1 MKEIQIARQLWEKL
15 WQDYSCRVEYARIY
29 QQMIEEAGG
38 TIANDH
44 IAFRSLR
51 LVSAHHAV
59 PRWERNRPEGK
70 INLGIPYIAN
80 IVEALGYQ
88 VAGEYEFPD
97 QYLYA
102 RHYRHP
108 QQDRFD
114 LPKLFISE
122 LILDTLPPSIIQQIE
137 QTVSSGNFFHLETL
151 RNKIE
156 TASTETEVEQIVEQL
171 QSAFVRPWEPPK
183 RSVVEAVNA
192 VSQYGAWV
200 LLQGYAVNHFTGYV
214 NRQNTPTY
222 PDIEATARGLAERG
236 IPMKDRIEGSR
247 DSGLRQTATK
257 AVTEMVT
264 VRDDATGELIQ
275 IPWTYAYYEIA
286 ERNKVE
292 VAPGQLAL
300 FEGFLAPQARNLF
313 EMTRKT

>member
-1 MKEIQIARQLWEKL
+1 MKKIQIARHLWEHL
-15 WQDYSCRVEYARIY
+15 WEDYSDRVRYARIY

-38 TIANDH
+38 KIANDH

-51 LVSAHHAV
+51 LVSGHAV
-59 PRWERNRPEGK
+59 PRWERDRPEGK
-70 INLGIPYIAN
+70 VNLGIPYVAN
-80 IVEALGYQ
+80 IVEALGYE

-122 LILDTLPPSIIQQIE
+122 LIVDALPPSIVQLIE
-137 QTVSSGNFFHLETL
+137 QTVFSGSFFNLSPL
-151 RNKIE
+151 KNKIE
-156 TASTETEVEQIVEQL
+156 AASTETEVEQIVEQL
-171 QSAFVRPWEPPK
+171 QSAFVRPWQPPK

-200 LLQGYAVNHFTGYV
+200 LLHGYAVNHFTGYV
-214 NRQNTPTY
+214 NRQNTPLY
-222 PDIEATARGLAERG
+222 PDIETTARGLAERG
-236 IPMKDRIEGSR
+236 IPMKDYIEGSR
-247 DSGLRQTATK
+247 GSGLRQTATK

-264 VRDDATGELIQ
+264 VRDDLTGESLQ

-286 ERNKVE
+286 ERNQVE
-292 VAPGQLAL
+292 VAPGQEAL
-300 FEGFLAPQARNLF
+300 FEGFLGSQARNLF
-313 EMTRKT
+313 EMTRKLL